1 MSVDH
6 VDGRPPRWMLGVAM
20 FGLLV
25 PNGLFLYWL
34 FFEQPT
40 VSAVVGDHLA
50 LAFMIDAALIL
61 VVFAGHVAT
70 APGYTVGWGWF
81 VVLSVV
87 GGIGFSIPVY
97 LWLNAR
103 AGRRPAP
110 RPSDPPGR
118 PAPPPPGA

>member
-1 MSVDH
+1 
-6 VDGRPPRWMLGVAM
+6 MLGVAL
-20 FGLLV
+20 FGPLV

-40 VSAVVGDHLA
+40 VSAVLGDHLA
-50 LAFMIDAALIL
+50 LAFMIDAVLIL
-61 VVFAGHVAT
+61 VVFAGHVAA
-70 APGYTVGWGWF
+70 APGYELGWGCF
-81 VVLSVV
+81 VVLSLV

-103 AGRRPAP
+103 SGRRPPP
-110 RPSDPPGR
+110 RPSDPPAR